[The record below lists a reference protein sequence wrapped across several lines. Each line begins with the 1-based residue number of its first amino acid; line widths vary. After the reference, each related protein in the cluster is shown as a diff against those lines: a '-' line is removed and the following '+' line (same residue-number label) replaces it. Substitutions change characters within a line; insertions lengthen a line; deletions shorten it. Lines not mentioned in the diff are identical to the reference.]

1 MRRSAVV
8 RRTVVAGA
16 ALLALAGCGS
26 SGTPTTEGRSG
37 PAAGAVDART
47 AAQRAEDNFIGTTA
61 AHLCNVQSTVYDDT
75 GALAT
80 AYQSPPPYPGLDA
93 TQVAA
98 FQKRLTTD
106 AAFLARLTNQL
117 KAICHPTTQ

>member
-1 MRRSAVV
+1 M
-8 RRTVVAGA
+8 TVLCVLVAG
-16 ALLALAGCGS
+16 LLWISVQQGI
-26 SGTPTTEGRSG
+26 
-37 PAAGAVDART
+37 
-47 AAQRAEDNFIGTTA
+47 IGTTA

-75 GALAT
+75 GALAA

-106 AAFLARLTNQL
+106 EFVDLIAFLARQ
-117 KAICHPTTQ
+117 KDDRGR

>member
-1 MRRSAVV
+1 MRSPVLRPAL
-8 RRTVVAGA
+8 VACA

-37 PAAGAVDART
+37 PSAGTVDDRT
-47 AAQRAEDNFIGTTA
+47 SAQQAEDNFIGTTA

-75 GALAT
+75 RALAA

-93 TQVAA
+93 AQVAG

-106 AAFLARLTNQL
+106 AAFSARLTNQL
-117 KAICHPTTQ
+117 RAICHPTVQ